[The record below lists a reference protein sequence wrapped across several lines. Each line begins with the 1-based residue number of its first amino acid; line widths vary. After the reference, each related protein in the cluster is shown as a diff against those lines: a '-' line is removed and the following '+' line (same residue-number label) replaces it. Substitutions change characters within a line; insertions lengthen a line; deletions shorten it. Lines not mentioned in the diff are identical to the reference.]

1 MSSILLRTELSSS
14 SQIENLTVGAK
25 ELALAEIGQA
35 KSADAQ
41 VVTANVR
48 TMEAAL
54 ALSGQLDEDS
64 ILAMHHELL
73 SGQPGWEQHAGRY
86 RDQLVWVGSSAITP
100 RGAAHVAPQ
109 PERCRPDHR
118 LVHLGNSTHAC

>member
-1 MSSILLRTELSSS
+1 MSSILLRIESASS

-35 KSADAQ
+35 RSDNAQ

-73 SGQPGWEQHAGRY
+73 SGQPG
-86 RDQLVWVGSSAITP
+86 
-100 RGAAHVAPQ
+100 
-109 PERCRPDHR
+109 
-118 LVHLGNSTHAC
+118 GNSTPGGTATSSSGWVRRRSHRAVPLTLPRSPTSSPPPWRT